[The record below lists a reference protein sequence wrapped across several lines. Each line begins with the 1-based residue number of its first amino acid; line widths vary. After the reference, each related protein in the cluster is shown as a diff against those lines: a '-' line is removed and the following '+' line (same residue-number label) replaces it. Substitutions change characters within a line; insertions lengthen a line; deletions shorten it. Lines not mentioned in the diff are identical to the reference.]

1 MGREAEQEVA
11 TMVDEPGAEAPAAPR
26 RRRWLRPLLLG
37 LAVTAANVAVFLLL
51 PPALLERLGGLGYL
65 GAFFAAGVANAT
77 VLVPVPYFPLLIRL
91 GQVLDPWAVVLAAAV
106 GSATGEL
113 VAYYVGRSGRGVVAQ
128 TRFYH
133 WVREHLSSP
142 WRAPLL
148 LFGLSAPP
156 MPVFDVAGLLAGALG
171 VPVSVF
177 FFSVFLGRVIRMAT
191 VVFIGIGLL

>member
-1 MGREAEQEVA
+1 
-11 TMVDEPGAEAPAAPR
+11 MVDEPGAEAPAAPR
-26 RRRWLRPLLLG
+26 RLWLRPLLLG

-51 PPALLERLGGLGYL
+51 PPALLERLGSFGYL

-91 GQVLDPWAVVLAAAV
+91 GQVLDPWGVVLLAAA

-113 VAYYVGRSGRGVVAQ
+113 VAYYVGRSGRGAVAQ

-133 WVREHLSSP
+133 WVRGHLSSP

-148 LFGLSAPP
+148 LFALSAPP
-156 MPVFDVAGLLAGALG
+156 MPIFDVAGLLAGALA
-171 VPVSVF
+171 VPVGVF
-177 FFSVFLGRVIRMAT
+177 FGSVFLGRIVRMGA
-191 VVFIGIGLL
+191 VVFIGVGLL